1 MIRIIR
7 YVLRRCFFRYP
18 IQFQL
23 FTDKML
29 RISFWKGK
37 FQDRVVMMISAQT
50 SIGRILVILV
60 FLFSIGSLIIY
71 FINCYSVKEFCL
83 TFQDQTIAIDL
94 FFNLFFLLYFG
105 LRFLAASDKLA
116 FWLELN
122 SIVDFF
128 TITPVCIAFYLG
140 RNWLGLRFLKALRL
154 MELPKILQFLQ
165 ITTSGTAIKLSKLL
179 AVFVSTWLTAAGFL
193 HWMENSGDPW
203 VYHSNHQTLTY
214 FECLYL
220 IMVTMSTV
228 GYGDVVVKT
237 TIGRVF
243 ILFFIVG
250 GLILFANLVP
260 EIADIVGSRR
270 VYMGSYI
277 SVKGRKFIVVC
288 GNITLSSV
296 TAFLIDFITQDRGDI
311 ASEIVFL
318 GEHPP
323 SLELETVFRCYT
335 AYTTFFQGSV
345 MNSKDLLRVNM
356 GNAEACLILADI
368 CSTDPYTEDIS
379 NIMRVL
385 SIKNHFPN
393 TRVIIQIIQS
403 SNKVYLPKLPGWD
416 WRKGDSIICFA
427 ELKLGLIAQSCV
439 VPGLSIL
446 LTSLFIREN
455 IQQKDVWI
463 KHQHEI
469 EGQDYKVMTQLLS
482 NDFVGMSFKDVC
494 QLCFLKMDL
503 ILLAIDFRTGKQ
515 GNSILINPPSAIK
528 LHYNTMGFF
537 IASSV
542 QDLKRAYYYCT
553 QCHSGITNSQLIVKC
568 HCKRK
573 SVKKPILDSENTSS
587 RHSNLRPS
595 DEIVVHSRSLG
606 ILSFLDFFPR
616 RSEEEE
622 GEGEEIASI
631 CSLDNTG
638 MFHWCEAVPFE
649 MALLK
654 PKKRF
659 ISDLRDHI
667 VVCVFGDATSPLIGL
682 RNFVMPLRASNF
694 ALSEL
699 KDIIFVGCIEYL
711 EQEWEFIHNFPKLHI
726 LKGSGLSCA
735 DLKAA
740 GIQYCSMCAI
750 LSANATDASNQTLVD
765 TKSILATLNIRS
777 LQFKQTAST
786 VNPQGSSEDSIGVQS
801 RIFSKRISVIT
812 ELKVAANAQFFQ
824 QGGIENSDMLDYNLS
839 KGALFSDSFL
849 DSLLCTTYHNYHVL
863 ALLQTLVTGG
873 TSPDLEE
880 YLAEGNT
887 LIGSNS
893 NVMSWG
899 VRNRCK
905 LALLTLVD
913 DPQLMEGLLLFF
925 GDVFTK
931 ALDMYGILCFGI
943 YRLKANPNP
952 YEIRFVIARPPT
964 NFEILASDQLFC
976 LVPYNILSKDLTNVV
991 QSIPPKPP
999 RTVPQKKENDSRF
1012 EVIFGAN
1019 NKDHS

>member
-1 MIRIIR
+1 MAHKPGVLRTINSWSEEFGGQCSDYLQLAFITSCLFIFVGGIIIILMVRVIR
-7 YVLRRCFFRYP
+7 YVLHGCFFRYS
-18 IQFQL
+18 IRFQL
-23 FTDKML
+23 FTNKML
-29 RISFWKGK
+29 LMSFWKGK

-83 TFQDQTIAIDL
+83 TFQDQTIVIDL

-270 VYMGSYI
+270 VYSGSYI

-323 SLELETVFRCYT
+323 SLELETIFRCYT

-345 MNSKDLLRVNM
+345 MNSKDLLRLNM

-403 SNKVYLPKLPGWD
+403 SNKVYLPKLPGWN
-416 WRKGDSIICFA
+416 WKKGDSIICFA

-455 IQQKDVWI
+455 IQLKDVWI
-463 KHQHEI
+463 KHQHEV

-515 GNSILINPPSAIK
+515 GN
-528 LHYNTMGFF
+528 
-537 IASSV
+537 
-542 QDLKRAYYYCT
+542 
-553 QCHSGITNSQLIVKC
+553 
-568 HCKRK
+568 
-573 SVKKPILDSENTSS
+573 
-587 RHSNLRPS
+587 
-595 DEIVVHSRSLG
+595 
-606 ILSFLDFFPR
+606 R
-616 RSEEEE
+616 RSEEEEE
-622 GEGEEIASI
+622 GEGEEIAST

-654 PKKRF
+654 PKKRYF
-659 ISDLRDHI
+659 SDLRDHI

-711 EQEWEFIHNFPKLHI
+711 EQEWEFIHNFPKLHL

-786 VNPQGSSEDSIGVQS
+786 E
-801 RIFSKRISVIT
+801 
-812 ELKVAANAQFFQ
+812 VAANAQFFQ
-824 QGGIENSDMLDYNLS
+824 QGGIENSDMLDPNLS
-839 KGALFSDSFL
+839 KGSLFSDSFL

-880 YLAEGNT
+880 YLAEGST

-913 DPQLMEGLLLFF
+913 DPQLMEGLLLLF

-952 YEIRFVIARPPT
+952 YDIRKVYYCFELISILLVTFSQNRFVIPRPPT

-976 LVPYNILSKDLTNVV
+976 LAPYNILSKDLTNVV
-991 QSIPPKPP
+991 QTIPPKPP
-999 RTVPQKKENDSRF
+999 RTAPQKKENDSSF
-1012 EVIFGAN
+1012 INKIFFL
-1019 NKDHS
+1019 

>member
-1 MIRIIR
+1 MKDTK
-7 YVLRRCFFRYP
+7 
-18 IQFQL
+18 QL
-23 FTDKML
+23 FTNKML
-29 RISFWKGK
+29 LMRFWKGK

-83 TFQDQTIAIDL
+83 TFEDQTIVIDL

-193 HWMENSGDPW
+193 HWIENSGDPW
-203 VYHSNHQTLTY
+203 VYHNNHQTLTY

-260 EIADIVGSRR
+260 EIADIVGSRK

-277 SVKGRKFIVVC
+277 YVKGRKFIVVC

-296 TAFLIDFITQDRGDI
+296 TAFLNDFITQDRGEI
-311 ASEIVFL
+311 AHEIVFL

-345 MNSKDLLRVNM
+345 MNSQDLLRVNM
-356 GNAEACLILADI
+356 GIAEACLILADI

-379 NIMRVL
+379 NVMRVL

-403 SNKVYLPKLPGWD
+403 SNKVYLPKLPGWN

-427 ELKLGLIAQSCV
+427 ELKLGLIAQSCM

-446 LTSLFIREN
+446 LTSLFIRED
-455 IQQKDVWI
+455 IQDKNVWF
-463 KHQHEI
+463 KHQHEV
-469 EGQDYKVMTQLLS
+469 EGQNYKVMTQLLS

-515 GNSILINPPSAIK
+515 GNSTILINPPSAIK

-537 IASSV
+537 IAASV
-542 QDLKRAYYYCT
+542 QELKRAYYYCI
-553 QCHSGITNSQLIVKC
+553 QCHSGITNSELIVKC

-573 SVKKPILDSENTSS
+573 SVKKPIPDSENTSS
-587 RHSNLRPS
+587 RQSNLRHS

-616 RSEEEE
+616 RSEEQEEE
-622 GEGEEIASI
+622 GEGEEISSS

-659 ISDLRDHI
+659 FSDLRDHI

-682 RNFVMPLRASNF
+682 RNFVMPLRASNY

-699 KDIIFVGCIEYL
+699 KDIVFVGCIEYL
-711 EQEWEFIHNFPKLHI
+711 EREWEFIHNFPKLHL

-740 GIQYCSMCAI
+740 GIQYCSMCAV
-750 LSANATDASNQTLVD
+750 LSANATNASNQTLVD

-777 LQFKQTAST
+777 LQFKQTSST
-786 VNPQGSSEDSIGVQS
+786 VSKVNPQGFSEDSIGVQS

-824 QGGIENSDMLDYNLS
+824 QGGMENSDMLDHNLS

-873 TSPDLEE
+873 SSPDLEE
-880 YLAEGNT
+880 YLAEGTT

-893 NVMSWG
+893 NVMPWG
-899 VRNRCK
+899 IRNRCK

-913 DPQLMEGLLLFF
+913 DPELMERLLLFF

-943 YRLKANPNP
+943 YRLKADPNP
-952 YEIRFVIARPPT
+952 YEIR
-964 NFEILASDQLFC
+964 
-976 LVPYNILSKDLTNVV
+976 K
-991 QSIPPKPP
+991 
-999 RTVPQKKENDSRF
+999 RF

-1019 NKDHS
+1019 NKDRSESCNIEDLFISVTQEYG

>member
-1 MIRIIR
+1 
-7 YVLRRCFFRYP
+7 
-18 IQFQL
+18 
-23 FTDKML
+23 
-29 RISFWKGK
+29 
-37 FQDRVVMMISAQT
+37 
-50 SIGRILVILV
+50 
-60 FLFSIGSLIIY
+60 
-71 FINCYSVKEFCL
+71 
-83 TFQDQTIAIDL
+83 
-94 FFNLFFLLYFG
+94 
-105 LRFLAASDKLA
+105 
-116 FWLELN
+116 
-122 SIVDFF
+122 
-128 TITPVCIAFYLG
+128 
-140 RNWLGLRFLKALRL
+140 
-154 MELPKILQFLQ
+154 
-165 ITTSGTAIKLSKLL
+165 
-179 AVFVSTWLTAAGFL
+179 
-193 HWMENSGDPW
+193 
-203 VYHSNHQTLTY
+203 
-214 FECLYL
+214 
-220 IMVTMSTV
+220 
-228 GYGDVVVKT
+228 
-237 TIGRVF
+237 
-243 ILFFIVG
+243 
-250 GLILFANLVP
+250 
-260 EIADIVGSRR
+260 
-270 VYMGSYI
+270 
-277 SVKGRKFIVVC
+277 
-288 GNITLSSV
+288 
-296 TAFLIDFITQDRGDI
+296 
-311 ASEIVFL
+311 
-318 GEHPP
+318 
-323 SLELETVFRCYT
+323 
-335 AYTTFFQGSV
+335 
-345 MNSKDLLRVNM
+345 
-356 GNAEACLILADI
+356 
-368 CSTDPYTEDIS
+368 
-379 NIMRVL
+379 
-385 SIKNHFPN
+385 
-393 TRVIIQIIQS
+393 
-403 SNKVYLPKLPGWD
+403 
-416 WRKGDSIICFA
+416 
-427 ELKLGLIAQSCV
+427 
-439 VPGLSIL
+439 
-446 LTSLFIREN
+446 
-455 IQQKDVWI
+455 
-463 KHQHEI
+463 
-469 EGQDYKVMTQLLS
+469 
-482 NDFVGMSFKDVC
+482 
-494 QLCFLKMDL
+494 
-503 ILLAIDFRTGKQ
+503 
-515 GNSILINPPSAIK
+515 
-528 LHYNTMGFF
+528 
-537 IASSV
+537 
-542 QDLKRAYYYCT
+542 
-553 QCHSGITNSQLIVKC
+553 
-568 HCKRK
+568 
-573 SVKKPILDSENTSS
+573 
-587 RHSNLRPS
+587 
-595 DEIVVHSRSLG
+595 
-606 ILSFLDFFPR
+606 

-694 ALSEL
+694 ALNEL

-726 LKGSGLSCA
+726 VKGSGLSCA

-786 VNPQGSSEDSIGVQS
+786 VAAELAEDGQQEGLQCMELCVSNNHKGGWAWLKHPLPEINPQGSSEDSIGVQS

-952 YEIRFVIARPPT
+952 YEIRKV
-964 NFEILASDQLFC
+964 
-976 LVPYNILSKDLTNVV
+976 
-991 QSIPPKPP
+991 
-999 RTVPQKKENDSRF
+999 
-1012 EVIFGAN
+1012 
-1019 NKDHS
+1019 